1 MGGVKI
7 VHSFVIPLRQL
18 TFFNSNP
25 LFTMLLS
32 SSPFAWVAAA
42 GTAVLLIFI
51 AIIVFMIIVQ
61 WRIFSKAGRPGW
73 AIFIPIYNLIVQ
85 LQVAKLSPWLVFIY
99 LAALIPVVGSIA
111 VFVFNIIVT
120 VKVGIA
126 YNKSAGF
133 IVGMILLPIIFLPIL
148 AFGNSQYKFDEVRA

>member
-1 MGGVKI
+1 
-7 VHSFVIPLRQL
+7 
-18 TFFNSNP
+18 
-25 LFTMLLS
+25 MLLS
-32 SSPFAWVAAA
+32 SSPFAWLAAA

-73 AIFIPIYNLIVQ
+73 AIFIPIYNLIAQ

-133 IVGMILLPIIFLPIL
+133 IIGMILLPIIFLPIL